1 LKKLL
6 YLLFVLLI
14 FASCKTKSSIITSKD
29 EAIKKHKYEDL
40 SKKTV
45 LAEKKVRE
53 PKADKSKKT
62 EPKQEI
68 SEQEIDKTE
77 TDFAVNPSYDSYLS
91 EQIVNNALDN
101 LGSSYKSG
109 GTTKSGFD
117 CSGLMFATF
126 ALFDIKLPRTSNEQS
141 RTGIKIS
148 PKDAKKGDLIF
159 FRTGGSKVINHVG
172 MIVEV
177 DDDNIKF
184 VHASTSS
191 GVMVS
196 SNKEKYFV
204 NAFAQINRV
213 LE

>member
-1 LKKLL
+1 
-6 YLLFVLLI
+6 VLLI

-45 LAEKKVRE
+45 LVEKKVRE

-68 SEQEIDKTE
+68 SEQEIDKTD

-101 LGSSYKSG
+101 LGSRYKSG

-141 RTGIKIS
+141 RTGIKIN

-159 FRTGGSKVINHVG
+159 FRTGGSNVINHVG

-177 DDDNIKF
+177 NDDDIKF
-184 VHASTSS
+184 VHSSTSS